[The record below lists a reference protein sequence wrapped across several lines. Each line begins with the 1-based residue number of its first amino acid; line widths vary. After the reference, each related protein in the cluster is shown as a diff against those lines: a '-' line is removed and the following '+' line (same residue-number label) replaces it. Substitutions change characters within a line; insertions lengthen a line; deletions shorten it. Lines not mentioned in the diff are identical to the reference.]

1 MTLYHELLNWG
12 TFTKAQE
19 AIDGADLLIVAGTS
33 LTVEPAAG
41 MAKSYYVPG
50 KNHSVYIDESAI
62 EDDPHFEVT
71 LPLNLNMVMEYIT
84 RKD

>member
-1 MTLYHELLNWG
+1 MTLYHELLNWD
-12 TFTKAQE
+12 TFTKAQV
-19 AIDGADLLIVAGTS
+19 AVDSADLLIVAGTS
-33 LTVEPAAG
+33 LTVEPAAS

-50 KNHSVYIDESAI
+50 KNHSVHIDEGAVESNS
-62 EDDPHFEVT
+62 HFEVT